1 MLFVQRETKSSFDM
15 FIVQHFYLV
24 TSWRLVYV
32 LKLNEKNSII
42 NYHMDVYSV
51 IEDRMIAFS

>member
-1 MLFVQRETKSSFDM
+1 MLFVQRETKPPFDM
-15 FIVQHFYLV
+15 LIVQQFYLV

-32 LKLNEKNSII
+32 LKLNEKNSIT

-51 IEDRMIAFS
+51 NWG